1 MIETSRPPK
10 SLESEMDNISLSDK
24 TTQETSPPDGAPAE
38 QTIVDIPMNMRSLAT
53 NLVAIL
59 VVIFA
64 LRWAQDILVPFVIG
78 ILISYALSPLV
89 TWMTRLKIPRVV
101 GSALLLA
108 AITVGACMLSYPLG
122 EEGAVAL
129 EKLPKSLEKFSHA
142 LKKSFLGQ
150 KHSIQKAMEAAD
162 EIGKIAVESGTS
174 SPKQARKQQQVPQVN
189 VEQPGTSIRQYLLLG
204 SRGAVEFVGQMV
216 LILFLIYYLLVS
228 GDFFKRK
235 LVNIAGPSFAAKR
248 ITVEIL
254 DEINTQIQRFLL
266 VQAFANALVGVVTWI
281 AFRLIGMDYSG
292 FWGIA
297 AGVLHTIPYF
307 GPSILMVGSGLM
319 AFLQFETFNM
329 ALLVAAISAVIAGL
343 VGMLLIPWVTSR
355 TARMNAGAVFISL
368 LFWNWIWGFWGL
380 LLGIPITVALKT
392 VCDHIENLNSVGQL
406 LGE

>member
-1 MIETSRPPK
+1 
-10 SLESEMDNISLSDK
+10 MDNISLSDK
-24 TTQETSPPDGAPAE
+24 TTQETSPPDVAQAE
-38 QTIVDIPMNMRSLAT
+38 PTVVDIPMNMRSLAT
-53 NLVAIL
+53 TLVAIL
-59 VVIFA
+59 AAVFA

-101 GSALLLA
+101 GSALLLT

-129 EKLPKSLEKFSHA
+129 EKLPKSVEKFSHA
-142 LKKSFLGQ
+142 LKRSFLGQ
-150 KHSIQKAMEAAD
+150 QHSIQKAMEAAG
-162 EIGKIAVESGTS
+162 EIGKIAIESGS
-174 SPKQARKQQQVPQVN
+174 GSPSQVQKQKQVPQVN
-189 VEQPGTSIRQYLLLG
+189 VEQPGTSIRQYLWLG
-204 SRGAVEFVGQMV
+204 SRGAMEFVGQMV

-266 VQAFANALVGVVTWI
+266 VQAFASALVGVVTWV

-307 GPSILMVGSGLM
+307 GPSILMIGSGLM

-329 ALLVAAISAVIAGL
+329 ALLVAATSAVIAGL

-355 TARMNAGAVFISL
+355 TARMNPGAVFISL

-380 LLGIPITVALKT
+380 LLGIPITVVLKT
-392 VCDHIENLNSVGQL
+392 VCDHIESLNSVGQL